1 MNFLEAAFTI
11 LKQAQKPLHYTDI
24 AQQALAAGILD
35 TQGQTPEASM
45 GSRLYVDTKKAD
57 SRFKRVKRGVFGLA
71 ETQTTGIAQRIETLN
86 QQSRAELRQRLF
98 KMPPDRFEVLISQ
111 LLTALGF
118 EEETIEVTSYSNDG
132 GIDVRGVLNAAG
144 ITKINAAVQAK
155 RWKKNIQAPAI
166 QNLRGALKVDEQGI
180 FITTS
185 QFSKGAIAEA
195 EAPGKT
201 PISLIDGDK
210 LVRLLIQHEIGVV
223 LERHTLHTLDEEWW
237 GDVAGEPETS
247 IISPEPVKLAIS
259 FPLPIQAKYHGQLIE
274 AELLTE
280 MGKVRLN
287 QLEYQTPSGA
297 GKAATGWQSCDGWMF
312 WKYQRP
318 DSGNWEAINEIRKQL
333 KSS

>member
-11 LKQAQKPLHYTDI
+11 LNQAKQPLHYTDI
-24 AQQALAAGILD
+24 TQQALVAGILD

-45 GSRLYVDTKKAD
+45 GSRLYVDTKKPD

-71 ETQTTGIAQRIETLN
+71 ENQPAGIVQRIEILN
-86 QQSRAELRQRLF
+86 QQTRAELRQRLF
-98 KMPPDRFEVLISQ
+98 KIPPDRFEVLISQ
-111 LLTALGF
+111 LLTTLGF

-132 GIDVRGVLNAAG
+132 GIDVRGILNAAG
-144 ITKINAAVQAK
+144 ITRINAAVQAK

-237 GDVAGEPETS
+237 GDVAGESAVTATTPEETTV
-247 IISPEPVKLAIS
+247 IIPTVVY
-259 FPLPIQAKYHGQLIE
+259 PLPIQATIKKGYFT
-274 AELLTE
+274 AELLDASGRTRFN
-280 MGKVRLN
+280 GV
-287 QLEYQTPSGA
+287 EYQSPSGA
-297 GKAATGWQSCDGWMF
+297 GQVATGWQSCNGWTL
-312 WKYQRP
+312 WRYQYP
-318 DSGNWEAINEIRKQL
+318 DTGDWRTINDLRQ
-333 KSS
+333 S